1 MTRWRHAGRGPKC
14 TLLAGIL
21 LGVASLALYN
31 SAYAAT
37 LEPPY
42 PGSTALPG
50 ITNGPTLGCNPTG
63 TSNETWVCGFN
74 AMSTT
79 HFFVNGHAAG
89 TYEADTN
96 GCVLIVLSFSHGKV
110 AINGNRAVRTRAGVN
125 YMIIKGVKTNAAGS
139 ATVGVRFAFEVPH
152 GSSRH
157 CVTTPATTSTTGV
170 PSTGPPSSS
179 ATSTTHPRRPT
190 FPKFTTSTRYNPTTL
205 AKVIETPLEISPNRV
220 ILESSLLAAVLAAI
234 LSAGA
239 LGSIWASEADEAP
252 AGGTG
257 QSGGE
262 GAAGGG
268 ETPPPTSPAPSSPS
282 VSSFSRT
289 ELRRAPRRGSWP

>member
-14 TLLAGIL
+14 TLLVGIL

-74 AMSTT
+74 ATSTT
-79 HFFVNGHAAG
+79 HFFVNGRSAG
-89 TYEADTN
+89 TYEADSN

-110 AINGNRAVRTRAGVN
+110 SINGNRAVRTRAGTN
-125 YMIIKGVKTNAAGS
+125 YMIIKGVKTNDSGS

-152 GSSRH
+152 GSSRV
-157 CVTTPATTSTTGV
+157 CVTSPATTTTTRG
-170 PSTGPPSSS
+170 STGPPSSS
-179 ATSTTHPRRPT
+179 VTTSTHLTRPSLQ
-190 FPKFTTSTRYNPTTL
+190 KFTTTTRYNPTTL

-239 LGSIWASEADEAP
+239 LGSIWASEADPAA
-252 AGGTG
+252 AGGSG
-257 QSGGE
+257 PSGGE
-262 GAAGGG
+262 GPAGGG
-268 ETPPPTSPAPSSPS
+268 EAPPPPPAAPSSPS

-289 ELRRAPRRGSWP
+289 ELRRSSGRGGWR